1 MKTAS
6 ESPILRGSCR
16 KESFVDRDK
25 LHREVLRTFDN
36 ACISRSAQYSS
47 RAGFVPL
54 ADVYFEEESRQLVVR
69 FELPGLT
76 REVIQL
82 EVEPR
87 KVVVHG
93 RRSFSGGDGRV
104 YQQVEMDYGDFER
117 HIRFAVDVDVDA
129 TEATYE
135 AGILEVRLPLVADE
149 PRKQRIEIRIG
160 GES

>member
-1 MKTAS
+1 
-6 ESPILRGSCR
+6 
-16 KESFVDRDK
+16 

-69 FELPGLT
+69 FELPGLA
-76 REVIQL
+76 REDIQL

-93 RRSFSGGDGRV
+93 RRTFFGGDRRV

-117 HIRFAVDVDVDA
+117 QIRLVVDIDVEA
-129 TEATYE
+129 TQATYE
-135 AGILEVRLPLVADE
+135 AGILEVRLPLVAHD
-149 PRKQRIEIRIG
+149 PRKQRIEIKIG

>member
-1 MKTAS
+1 
-6 ESPILRGSCR
+6 
-16 KESFVDRDK
+16 VDRDK

-69 FELPGLT
+69 FELPGLA
-76 REVIQL
+76 REDIQL

-93 RRSFSGGDGRV
+93 RRVFSGGDGRV

-117 HIRFAVDVDVDA
+117 QIRLAVDVDVDA
-129 TEATYE
+129 TQATYE
-135 AGILEVRLPLVADE
+135 AGILEVRLPLVAHE
-149 PRKQRIEIRIG
+149 PRKQHIEIKIG

>member
-1 MKTAS
+1 M
-6 ESPILRGSCR
+6 
-16 KESFVDRDK
+16 DRDK

-54 ADVYFEEESRQLVVR
+54 ADVYFEEGSRQLVVR
-69 FELPGLT
+69 FELPGLA
-76 REVIQL
+76 RDDIQL

-93 RRSFSGGDGRV
+93 RRTFSGGDRRV

-117 HIRFAVDVDVDA
+117 QIRLAVDVDVDA
-129 TEATYE
+129 TQATYE
-135 AGILEVRLPLVADE
+135 AGILEVRLPLVTHD
-149 PRKQRIEIRIG
+149 PRKQHIEIKIG

>member
-1 MKTAS
+1 M
-6 ESPILRGSCR
+6 
-16 KESFVDRDK
+16 DRDK

-54 ADVYFEEESRQLVVR
+54 SDVYFEEKSRELVVR

-76 REVIQL
+76 REDIQL

-93 RRSFSGGDGRV
+93 RRTFLGGEHRV

-117 HIRFAVDVDVDA
+117 QIRLAVDVDVD
-129 TEATYE
+129 TTQATYD
-135 AGILEVRLPLVADE
+135 AGVLEVRLPLVAHE
-149 PRKQRIEIRIG
+149 PRKQRIEIKIG
-160 GES
+160 GVS